1 MSAADYYGTAKAILR
16 ATPAW
21 VAYTSAATRTS
32 ASGAALTPDNTA
44 NDDIVLGFDW
54 RTAGTVPDLAAGV
67 TEIFAGGLTAG
78 SGASGRIWWK
88 AISAGETIPAA
99 ANATRRV
106 LMPIRNADLT
116 SPIIAFA
123 SSITTGTTGTIP
135 ALSTFSGG
143 AQGLVVSSY
152 VHDNATAV
160 QTLSAPLVQR
170 SVQSPTN
177 SPGVAAD
184 SDGLVTAL
192 AAQNFT
198 ITADAFIGVS
208 IALRGKVV

>member
-32 ASGAALTPDNTA
+32 STGAALTPDNTA
-44 NDDIVLGFDW
+44 DGDIVVGLDW
-54 RTAGTVPDLAAGV
+54 RTAGALPDLVSGGN
-67 TEIFAGGLTAG
+67 EIFVGGLTAG

-88 AISAGETIPAA
+88 AIGAGETIPAA

-116 SPIIAFA
+116 SPIVGSA
-123 SSITTGTTGTIP
+123 SSITTGTTGAIP
-135 ALSTFSGG
+135 ALGTFGEQYLALAG
-143 AQGLVVSSY
+143 Y
-152 VHDNATAV
+152 IHDNATAV
-160 QTLSAPLVQR
+160 RTLSAPLVQR
-170 SVQSPTN
+170 NASNPTN
-177 SPGVAAD
+177 SPGVGAD
-184 SDGLVTAL
+184 SDGLVASL